1 MAISSSRVGVP
12 NTWPASLVDEAPLWV
27 VPLRGRAGR
36 VGLDDFNQLIHPA
49 FSRENRVSQN
59 EFSLGAPSAC
69 GPAGITGIAIFHEFL

>member
-27 VPLRGRAGR
+27 VPLPGRAGR
-36 VGLDDFNQLIHPA
+36 VGLDA
-49 FSRENRVSQN
+49 FSWENRVSQN